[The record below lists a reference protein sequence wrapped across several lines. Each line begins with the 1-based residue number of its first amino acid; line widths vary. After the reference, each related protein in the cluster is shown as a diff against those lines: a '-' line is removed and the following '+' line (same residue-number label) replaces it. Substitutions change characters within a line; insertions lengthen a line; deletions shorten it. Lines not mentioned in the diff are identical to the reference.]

1 MRRFNLMRIVTM
13 LLAVV
18 LVAPSVANAAPRDD
32 AQDLADAIRAFGYPA
47 EAAEIEALV
56 AGMSDG
62 EVQAMADTGI
72 VDITAGLYEYM
83 DAEQVAI
90 SFGAPIA
97 SERPALSV
105 QSDGLA
111 RTRDQSVGL
120 PDGDY
125 PGDPVPCPGS
135 PTRSDFNTVF
145 ALHTA
150 FVVAKD
156 VAKIAQH
163 ALEAGK
169 YGCLTVVVGIGVG
182 GNPQTPIC
190 VALQIAFAIVDVALE
205 VAFDAID
212 LVDRCDGGI
221 DAAEIE
227 GAYERLGHLHTDL
240 ETHDS
245 DIKSD
250 ISTHDTDIKALLADI
265 ISRLARMEDT
275 LNLVKKS
282 QAEIAMNR
290 RLKIRPSVFY
300 EERLDEV
307 CDLAQEAV
315 DDLPV
320 VYLIAGKAQQL
331 VDDGMAFKVTD
342 PKRAADEC
350 IKAHELATKRSQT
363 LQ

>member
-1 MRRFNLMRIVTM
+1 MRRSNLMRIVTM

-18 LVAPSVANAAPRDD
+18 LVAPSVANAGPRDD
-32 AQDLADAIRAFGYPA
+32 AQDLADAIRTFGYPA

-62 EVQAMADTGI
+62 EVQTLADTGI
-72 VDITAGLYEYM
+72 RGITAGLYEFL
-83 DAEQVAI
+83 DAEEVAV
-90 SFGAPIA
+90 SLGAPMA
-97 SERPALSV
+97 TERPSLSG
-105 QSDGLA
+105 QSSGVVRMQD
-111 RTRDQSVGL
+111 RSTGL
-120 PDGDY
+120 PVGDY
-125 PGDPVPCPGS
+125 PDTLSCPTS
-135 PTRSDFNTVF
+135 PTRSNFQTVF

-190 VALQIAFAIVDVALE
+190 IALQIAFAIVDVALE

-227 GAYERLGHLHTDL
+227 GAYERLDHLHTDL
-240 ETHDS
+240 GTHDT
-245 DIKSD
+245 DIKDD
-250 ISTHDTDIKALLADI
+250 ILVHDTDIKALLADI
-265 ISRLARMEDT
+265 ITRLARMEGT
-275 LNLVKKS
+275 LDLIKKS

-300 EERLDEV
+300 EERLDEI

-320 VYLIAGKAQQL
+320 VYLIAGKAQNL
-331 VDDGMAFKVTD
+331 VDDGMAFKITD